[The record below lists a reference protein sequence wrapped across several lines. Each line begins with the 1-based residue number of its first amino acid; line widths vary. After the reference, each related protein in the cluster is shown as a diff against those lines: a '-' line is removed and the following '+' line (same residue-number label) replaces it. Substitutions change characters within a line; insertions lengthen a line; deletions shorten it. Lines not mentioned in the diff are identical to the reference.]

1 MTQKN
6 QVELLLFASNSCPKC
21 REAKAII
28 FKLQDEHKFRV
39 RLVDTVVSNLP
50 TFKAHEVSGV
60 PSIALVDSE
69 TGFVH
74 SRAREC
80 RDAPEIRSR
89 LREWG
94 LVK

>member
-1 MTQKN
+1 MTQKDK
-6 QVELLLFASNSCPKC
+6 VEVLLFASNAYPKC
-21 REAKAII
+21 REAKALV

-39 RLVDTVVSNLP
+39 RLVEPVASNLR
-50 TFKAHEVSGV
+50 TFETHKVLGV
-60 PSIALVDSE
+60 PSIALVDFE

-80 RDAPEIRSR
+80 WDAHEIRSR